1 MWFLF
6 VIVFYF
12 VFLYD
17 TGLSFQLF
25 ILSFIGSYLSFYRLV
40 VLITFL
46 TILSILSRTLIPRL
60 LKLMISLSSQ
70 VMLHLSKYVARTIFG
85 YLTLSS
91 LQTNELYQ
99 LASVAF
105 CLLVAW
111 VRCTSQFF
119 LLTHLN
125 GIWSFYLIKFS
136 TSVICQEILIYCN
149 FTHFQS
155 FY

>member
-1 MWFLF
+1 M
-6 VIVFYF
+6 
-12 VFLYD
+12 FLYD

-25 ILSFIGSYLSFYRLV
+25 ILSFIGSHVSFYRLV

-70 VMLHLSKYVARTIFG
+70 VTLHLSKYVARTFFG
-85 YLTLSS
+85 YLTWSS

-111 VRCTSQFF
+111 VRRTS
-119 LLTHLN
+119 
-125 GIWSFYLIKFS
+125 
-136 TSVICQEILIYCN
+136 
-149 FTHFQS
+149 
-155 FY
+155 